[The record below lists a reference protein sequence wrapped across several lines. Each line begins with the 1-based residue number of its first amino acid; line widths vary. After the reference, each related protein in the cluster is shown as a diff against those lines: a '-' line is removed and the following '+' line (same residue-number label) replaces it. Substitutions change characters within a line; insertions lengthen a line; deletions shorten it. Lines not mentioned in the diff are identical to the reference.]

1 LLLVACAPAAQE
13 ASRPEP
19 VDPATRVRVA
29 PDSDPQA
36 IEIAQAVMEKMGGWD
51 SWDRARY
58 LRWTFFGDREHHWDR
73 HTGEIRIEGS
83 IGPEDEYVFAMNVD
97 TLAGRVWKNGE
108 EIIDAGSLAQALE
121 LGHKIWVND
130 SYWLVMPY
138 KLLDPGV
145 TLKHAGER
153 TMDDGR
159 MADIL
164 DMTFGDS
171 VGYTPEN
178 RYEIYVAQDTGLV
191 EQWSFFATAEDQE
204 PQFSLPW
211 KNWQPFGDILL
222 ATSKGRD
229 MDWEIVVSDDVPEGV
244 FEVGQE

>member
-1 LLLVACAPAAQE
+1 
-13 ASRPEP
+13 
-19 VDPATRVRVA
+19 
-29 PDSDPQA
+29 
-36 IEIAQAVMEKMGGWD
+36 
-51 SWDRARY
+51 
-58 LRWTFFGDREHHWDR
+58 
-73 HTGEIRIEGS
+73 
-83 IGPEDEYVFAMNVD
+83 MNVD

-211 KNWQPFGDILL
+211 KNWQPFGEILL